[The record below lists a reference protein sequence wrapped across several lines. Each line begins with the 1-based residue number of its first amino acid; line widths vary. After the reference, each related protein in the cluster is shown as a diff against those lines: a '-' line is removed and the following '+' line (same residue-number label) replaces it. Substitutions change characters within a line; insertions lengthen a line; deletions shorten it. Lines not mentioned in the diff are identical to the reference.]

1 MQRKTEHHAAALQ
14 RKTEHH
20 AAATPGIVYEG
31 SNGSIR

>member
-1 MQRKTEHHAAALQ
+1 MQRKTEHHAAAMQ